1 MQCLLEIHSK
11 RKIFQYLMKSSL
23 SLIRIM
29 SNTWGSTNQMLVV
42 PQIQTIHYREHS
54 FKLKSVNTWNLYQ
67 RNLKT
72 DLITCDFAKFK
83 KLIFPSVFHHPIFC
97 ISCCRSRWFTYTNPM
112 KFSALTPPPT
122 HPPPLVLGN
131 SLSN

>member
-11 RKIFQYLMKSSL
+11 RKIFQYLMKSTL

-54 FKLKSVNTWNLYQ
+54 FKLKSVNT
-67 RNLKT
+67 
-72 DLITCDFAKFK
+72 
-83 KLIFPSVFHHPIFC
+83 
-97 ISCCRSRWFTYTNPM
+97 
-112 KFSALTPPPT
+112 
-122 HPPPLVLGN
+122 
-131 SLSN
+131 